1 MRLTAIGCSGSYPGP
16 DSACSAY
23 LVEHDGFHVL
33 LDLGSG
39 SLGPLQQ
46 HLDPLDVDAVVLS
59 HLHGDHC
66 LDMCPYVVFRRYHP
80 AGLPPRMPVLGPRGT
95 HGRLA
100 AAYDPTSTAGL
111 TDVFAFGALEP
122 GERELGPF
130 SMRLERVNHPVE
142 TFAVRLAAG
151 GRSLTYSADTG
162 ASQALVRLASGCD
175 VLLCEATFEEHPELP
190 PDLHLTGREAGEHA
204 AKAAVGRLL
213 ITHIAPGLDA
223 EGILAAAAEAF
234 DGPTERVT
242 SGATFDI

>member
-1 MRLTAIGCSGSYPGP
+1 MRLTAIGCSGSFPGP
-16 DSACSAY
+16 ESACSAY

-80 AGLPPRMPVLGPRGT
+80 AGRPPRMPVLGPRGT

-142 TFAVRLAAG
+142 TFAVRLAAS

-162 ASQALVRLASGCD
+162 ASHTNSKWTRRSFLAVAMTSRPTPAATSSLSVRSGRCKM
-175 VLLCEATFEEHPELP
+175 
-190 PDLHLTGREAGEHA
+190 R
-204 AKAAVGRLL
+204 KR
-213 ITHIAPGLDA
+213 GL
-223 EGILAAAAEAF
+223 
-234 DGPTERVT
+234 
-242 SGATFDI
+242 